1 MQPFASLSELP
12 RQLQQDAVRELAW
25 TLLATPLLDAP
36 AASVRH
42 PLTASDWAA
51 RPERLADWLLQLDR
65 QPQPLLDWLA
75 RQPIHRL
82 GHHYERLWQFAAL
95 AAPGVELLGH
105 NLAVREGN
113 RTLGELDLLL
123 RDAEGIQPIELA
135 VKFYLGLPS
144 AAHAPRWYGPDPRD
158 RLDLKLGHLYRQQL
172 PLAGLAAYV
181 SWRWGITRTMKAW
194 ILAMLHIGFAW
205 LSVSLLIY
213 GVHSLLLFTGN
224 AGLGLVPLHV
234 LMLGFIGTML
244 LPMATRV
251 TLGHSGHPLT
261 ADRPTWILF
270 WLYHSVVLVR
280 VAAELWLPRPGHGYL
295 LAALLWLACL
305 GWWYRRYARIYLIPR
320 VDGAPG

>member
-1 MQPFASLSELP
+1 MQPFASLTELP

-172 PLAGLAAYV
+172 PLAGLAAA
-181 SWRWGITRTMKAW
+181 RA
-194 ILAMLHIGFAW
+194 
-205 LSVSLLIY
+205 
-213 GVHSLLLFTGN
+213 
-224 AGLGLVPLHV
+224 
-234 LMLGFIGTML
+234 L
-244 LPMATRV
+244 LPGTPQPSSLW
-251 TLGHSGHPLT
+251 LGGWLFYPLAQALEAPAHCPAGHPRGNWCTLRDWQPGSAACWSEIPRLSWLAPLCRQQPPAACELT
-261 ADRPTWILF
+261 APLSRP
-270 WLYHSVVLVR
+270 R
-280 VAAELWLPRPGHGYL
+280 L
-295 LAALLWLACL
+295 LA
-305 GWWYRRYARIYLIPR
+305 RMARQTDGSWHEQERWFITPDDWPGIAEDPAGPQQ
-320 VDGAPG
+320 VDG